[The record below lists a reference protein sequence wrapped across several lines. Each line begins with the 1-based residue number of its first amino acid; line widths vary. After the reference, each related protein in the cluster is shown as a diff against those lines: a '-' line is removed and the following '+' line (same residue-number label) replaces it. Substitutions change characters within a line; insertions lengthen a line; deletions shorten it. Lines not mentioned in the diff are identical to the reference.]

1 MVYTSVYVCVQ
12 TFKSVC
18 IWGGCRRRH
27 EDASIYPIHL
37 AQGRSLKL
45 KLTAFWLAWQPAPAA
60 FLSLIPYVNQGP
72 RCPWLFTE
80 GVWDLNSGPRAFM
93 AGQSHLPSPCFLY
106 FYLNF
111 LTVHQVTH
119 LHLRLLERDHHLVKD
134 LSQERP

>member
-1 MVYTSVYVCVQ
+1 M
-12 TFKSVC
+12 
-18 IWGGCRRRH
+18 GGCRRRH

-45 KLTAFWLAWQPAPAA
+45 KLTAFWLAWQPAAAA
-60 FLSLIPYVNQGP
+60 FLSLIPYVNQGT

-80 GVWDLNSGPRAFM
+80 GVRDLNSGPRAFV

-119 LHLRLLERDHHLVKD
+119 LHLRLLEREIIILLKTSLKRD
-134 LSQERP
+134 LKCRLEKVPTMAGRK